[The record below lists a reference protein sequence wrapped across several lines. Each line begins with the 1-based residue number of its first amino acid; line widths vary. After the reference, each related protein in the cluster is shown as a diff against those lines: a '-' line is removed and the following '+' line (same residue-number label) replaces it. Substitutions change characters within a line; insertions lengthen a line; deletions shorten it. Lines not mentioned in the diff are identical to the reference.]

1 MNWYEPSKFTEI
13 GIAGSAVDVEKMG
26 AIPTGIDHQPA
37 ATGTDD
43 QFLSK
48 HMAKQELKNRAQRDA
63 KPILPKRRKPG
74 FHQMKTGQCLRVTE
88 GIRTPDLWNHNPA
101 L

>member
-48 HMAKQELKNRAQRDA
+48 HMAKQELKNRGILGRKANSAQTKKARNSLSENRA
-63 KPILPKRRKPG
+63 ML
-74 FHQMKTGQCLRVTE
+74 E
-88 GIRTPDLWNHNPA
+88 GD
-101 L
+101 

>member
-48 HMAKQELKNRAQRDA
+48 HLSKQELTNRGTYWDA

-74 FHQMKTGQCLRVTE
+74 IH
-88 GIRTPDLWNHNPA
+88 
-101 L
+101 